1 MALKQES
8 IQLEQQYN
16 LVMELA
22 KKKRGEQVEAGE
34 VMASTDVG
42 QSGERFILGVHVI
55 YLPLK

>member
-34 VMASTDVG
+34 VKNTG
-42 QSGERFILGVHVI
+42 GVLV
-55 YLPLK
+55 